1 MGKTMNYLNSLNDA
15 QYEAATTLDGPMLML
30 AGAGAGKTHTIIT
43 RVAYMI
49 EQGVLPSEML
59 LLTFTNKAAEE
70 MISRA
75 IKYCGE
81 TAKNI
86 TACTYHSFYA
96 LMLRRYGKAIGIR
109 TDFNIITPPECV
121 DAIGYTK
128 AMKGKEYSLRGFPQN
143 KVVANI
149 FSAVVNQNSTIR
161 NIIQANSKWQKFEK
175 YILQLENLY
184 QDYGLYKQN
193 NGLMDYDDLMI
204 NFYKLLN
211 ENENVRSY
219 IENTYRYIMVDE
231 YQDTNDLQSDILKA
245 MRKTCKNIA
254 VVGDD
259 AQSIYKFR
267 GANVRNII
275 DFPNDYVGCKTVHL
289 TENYRSSNEILALA
303 NTSYALHATEG
314 FPKKMHGQ
322 FNTGFK
328 PVVIR
333 PWNSAVS
340 DEEVLKGI
348 KDIIQSGVSPEDVC
362 VIARNSRA
370 FFSLEQMLNENRI
383 SYEKRGGAKFLELE
397 EVLDMI
403 AYLRISVDSTNALSL
418 FRVMKHLP
426 DVGEVRSR
434 AICDLIGV
442 VDKPLI
448 DNKYKN
454 YKFFPELKF
463 LNKALEKSREI
474 PNEDPV
480 RKFKYFQKFYFD
492 LRTRVIESMNTDDES
507 HRTEKLQELEVKKAN
522 VRQMLSLIEKYDT
535 VTKFLD
541 AIVLDQSRVDDAEV
555 NNIILTTIH
564 SVKGLEFDT
573 VFILDCVNGVFPRS
587 QSWEIDYEEEQEE
600 LRCFYVAVTR
610 AKKRLYIMAPKRIRG
625 FTNSEMFADLTRFL
639 DGCEQTYTES
649 DFYIPFYG

>member
-1 MGKTMNYLNSLNDA
+1 
-15 QYEAATTLDGPMLML
+15 
-30 AGAGAGKTHTIIT
+30 
-43 RVAYMI
+43 
-49 EQGVLPSEML
+49 
-59 LLTFTNKAAEE
+59 
-70 MISRA
+70 
-75 IKYCGE
+75 
-81 TAKNI
+81 
-86 TACTYHSFYA
+86 
-96 LMLRRYGKAIGIR
+96 
-109 TDFNIITPPECV
+109 
-121 DAIGYTK
+121 
-128 AMKGKEYSLRGFPQN
+128 
-143 KVVANI
+143 
-149 FSAVVNQNSTIR
+149 
-161 NIIQANSKWQKFEK
+161 
-175 YILQLENLY
+175 
-184 QDYGLYKQN
+184 
-193 NGLMDYDDLMI
+193 
-204 NFYKLLN
+204 
-211 ENENVRSY
+211 
-219 IENTYRYIMVDE
+219 
-231 YQDTNDLQSDILKA
+231 
-245 MRKTCKNIA
+245 
-254 VVGDD
+254 
-259 AQSIYKFR
+259 
-267 GANVRNII
+267 
-275 DFPNDYVGCKTVHL
+275 
-289 TENYRSSNEILALA
+289 
-303 NTSYALHATEG
+303 
-314 FPKKMHGQ
+314 
-322 FNTGFK
+322 
-328 PVVIR
+328 
-333 PWNSAVS
+333 
-340 DEEVLKGI
+340 
-348 KDIIQSGVSPEDVC
+348 
-362 VIARNSRA
+362 
-370 FFSLEQMLNENRI
+370 
-383 SYEKRGGAKFLELE
+383 
-397 EVLDMI
+397 
-403 AYLRISVDSTNALSL
+403 
-418 FRVMKHLP
+418 MKHLP

-474 PNEDPV
+474 PNEDPI

-625 FTNSEMFADLTRFL
+625 FTDSEMFADLTRFL

>member
-1 MGKTMNYLNSLNDA
+1 MNYLNSLNDA

-86 TACTYHSFYA
+86 TACTYHSFCA

-121 DAIGYTK
+121 DTIGYTK

-161 NIIQANSKWQKFEK
+161 NIVQANSKWQKFEK

-348 KDIIQSGVSPEDVC
+348 KDVIQSGVSPEDVC

-522 VRQMLSLIEKYDT
+522 VRQMLSLVEKYDT